1 MHNDTTSTLTLE
13 AATKNLVNAIADMVT
28 VTLGR
33 TTSNQPQVDEDEP
46 QVDED
51 ELWARQEEINED
63 HYAEHILDLD
73 ESIRLSYTG
82 TGRTTGE
89 DAFPMRNFN
98 GYGSVPSGYSLR
110 LAVAKLFREAPA
122 IESVVITYNNE
133 VYDAH
138 ARENRQVLLTSQD
151 DVYRALVSLDEEAD

>member
-1 MHNDTTSTLTLE
+1 MYDNTTSTLTIE

-33 TTSNQPQVDEDEP
+33 TTSNQPQVDEDEL
-46 QVDED
+46 Q
-51 ELWARQEEINED
+51 ARQEEINED

-82 TGRTTGE
+82 TGRTTGA

-151 DVYRALVSLDEEAD
+151 NVYRALVSLDEEAD